1 MSEELSRPL
10 PAAARWPVT
19 LPPLAVGVYSISA
32 ICGLLDSATFLG
44 LGHAFVET
52 MTGNILLLAFTLGVS
67 IGGPPASPLPGT
79 TVWPYIVALACFA
92 LGSIAGGRL
101 VRAEEH
107 GRRTGFILDAA
118 LVGVTAVA
126 VLLTHPTP
134 TSGSRFLIIGILS
147 GAICIQNALMRKWG
161 IRDLATN
168 VMTLTLCG
176 LLAES
181 TLGGGTNPNAR
192 RRATSIGIF
201 LIGAVSGAALS
212 GHGILWPILT
222 AFALF
227 AVALPVLM
235 QHPQH

>member
-1 MSEELSRPL
+1 MAEELSSPL
-10 PAAARWPVT
+10 PATARWPVT
-19 LPPLAVGVYSISA
+19 LPPLAVGVYAISA
-32 ICGLLDSATFLG
+32 VCGLLDSATFLG

-67 IGGPPASPLPGT
+67 IGGVPASPLPGT
-79 TVWPYIVALACFA
+79 TVWPYLVALACFA
-92 LGSIAGGRL
+92 VGSIAGGRL
-101 VRAEEH
+101 VQAEEH
-107 GRRTGFILDAA
+107 GRRTGFVVDAA
-118 LVGVTAVA
+118 LIGVSAVA

-134 TSGSRFLIIGILS
+134 TSGSRFLVIGILS
-147 GAICIQNALMRKWG
+147 GAMGIQNALMRKWG

-201 LIGAVSGAALS
+201 LIGATGGAALS
-212 GHGILWPILT
+212 GRGVLWPILT
-222 AFALF
+222 AFVLF
-227 AVALPVLM
+227 TLALPVLM
-235 QHPQH
+235 QHPEP